1 MSGEKL
7 TKDDLSEYL
16 VKFQRLQRI
25 CMGCATFRIIT
36 EKIAVHLF
44 YANQELDSERVF
56 FSLFLGDFKAY
67 AENMYDKLKNQL
79 IKDNWL

>member
-1 MSGEKL
+1 MSVDRL

-16 VKFQRLQRI
+16 VKLQKLQRM
-25 CMGCATFRIIT
+25 CMGCATFRITT

-44 YANQELDSERVF
+44 YANQEINSERVF
-56 FSLFLGDFKAY
+56 FSIFLGGFKSY
-67 AENMYDKLKNQL
+67 AEIKYDTLRNQL